1 VNIHPDILQTQLDR
15 LVGFAAAGS
24 EVPISELVHLSN
36 ALRANAYKSSLVKAG
51 ITGTLQGV
59 PFDSSTIPGSEYAP
73 LVPQSIQP
81 IWDNVTAR
89 EEDLVLQ
96 KKIVSSDVTAPVFEY
111 TQLRKYGG
119 TAVSPF
125 VSEVGVPAITNSD
138 YARQT
143 VRMKY
148 MAVFRQ
154 LTDVLMNTQLLPS
167 IGQARAVEAA
177 NGSFSLAM
185 MHERFLFWA
194 DSAINPLEYDG
205 ILASVERREP
215 ENVIDMEGRTPS
227 GLELQ
232 SYLGIL
238 VSPPIYGRPK
248 EVLMAPR
255 HYQWYNNSLYPLKR
269 ADAVSDGPL
278 TLNTKGIT
286 IGTSRGSIP
295 FQEVPFL
302 AWDENPILRTEGD
315 GPPSPLVP
323 VLTAVAGGTS
333 SKWRAADVNGRSFYY
348 TFEMVG
354 DNGATRTVN
363 VGPIN
368 LVAGESVQ
376 VDFPDSNAQ
385 SMDALSIRSYNVFR
399 ADVPAGDP
407 APTDSRLYYF
417 CGRYGRNAANA
428 GDTRFVDHN
437 HTRPRTSPIVILQ
450 YESDVLEWKS
460 FLPVTMR
467 PITISRSRTE
477 QFLLT
482 MFGALK
488 VSNPKRI
495 LVLKNVGYG

>member
-1 VNIHPDILQTQLDR
+1 VNIHPDILQAQLDR
-15 LVGFAAAGS
+15 LVGFAAAGA
-24 EVPISELVHLSN
+24 EVPIGELVQLSN
-36 ALRANAYKSSLVKAG
+36 ALRANAYKSTLSKAG
-51 ITGTLQGV
+51 ITGTLQGM

-89 EEDLVLQ
+89 EEDLVFQ

-125 VSEVGVPAITNSD
+125 VSEVGVPAITASD

-177 NGSFSLAM
+177 NGSFSLALQ
-185 MHERFLFWA
+185 HEKFLFWA

-205 ILASVERREP
+205 IIASVERREP
-215 ENVIDMEGRTPS
+215 DNVIDMEGRVPS

-248 EVLMAPR
+248 EVLMTPR
-255 HYQWYNNSLYPLKR
+255 HYQWYNNSLYPLR
-269 ADAVSDGPL
+269 RSEATSDGPL

-295 FQEVPFL
+295 FVEVPFMQ
-302 AWDENPILRTEGD
+302 WEENPILRTEGD
-315 GPPSPLVP
+315 GPPAPLTP
-323 VLTAVAGGTS
+323 VLAAVAGGTS
-333 SKWRAADVNGRSFYY
+333 SKWKAADVNGLDFYY

-363 VGPIN
+363 VGPVN

-376 VDFPDSNAQ
+376 IDFPDGAAPAADAQ
-385 SMDALSIRSYNVFR
+385 SIRSYTAFR
-399 ADVPAGDP
+399 ATVPAGSA
-407 APTDSRLYYF
+407 APTDSRQYFF
-417 CGRYGRNAANA
+417 CGRWARNVANG
-428 GDTRFVDHN
+428 GDSRFVDHN
-437 HTRPRTSPIVILQ
+437 HTRPRTAPIIILQ

-488 VSNPKRI
+488 VGNPKRI